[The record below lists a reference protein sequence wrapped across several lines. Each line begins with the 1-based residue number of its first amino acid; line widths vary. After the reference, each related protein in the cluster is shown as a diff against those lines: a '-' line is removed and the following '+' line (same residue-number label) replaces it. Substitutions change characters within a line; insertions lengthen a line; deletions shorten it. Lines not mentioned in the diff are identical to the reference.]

1 MKQRYQNDIVCR
13 HISKTFGDVR
23 AFSDVSFVIYG
34 GEKNMLLGKSGTGKT
49 TILRMIAGLE
59 EADEGTITNLPKIC
73 GQRVAVVFQEDR
85 LCENLSVRANIALA
99 KSRLNRTEKRAFE
112 KRIIQALTCVD
123 LQGFEHRVV
132 KRLSGG
138 QKRRVAL
145 LRAVL
150 SDADVML
157 FDEPLKGLDD
167 HTKET
172 VMAYLLSLLEGK
184 TVLWVTHDRK
194 DATLLGK
201 AHVIELKEA

>member
-1 MKQRYQNDIVCR
+1 MKQCCQNDIVCR
-13 HISKTFGDVR
+13 HISKTFGDVQ
-23 AFSDVSFVIYG
+23 ALSDVSFVIYG

-59 EADEGTITNLPKIC
+59 GADEGTITNLPKIC

-132 KRLSGG
+132 KGLSGG

-145 LRAVL
+145 LRAV
-150 SDADVML
+150 
-157 FDEPLKGLDD
+157 
-167 HTKET
+167 
-172 VMAYLLSLLEGK
+172 
-184 TVLWVTHDRK
+184 
-194 DATLLGK
+194 
-201 AHVIELKEA
+201 